1 MWGEA
6 AVAEGRRGKRRGA
19 HVSVIAR
26 RLERGAAE
34 VGVVQIRGVE
44 ANITHEV
51 GRRELGAAEVGV
63 HGADLL
69 EVDIRHVARRRERGP
84 LEAGVEE
91 FRASEVNRGVRAR
104 ALRRERG
111 AAEVGVRGVDLL
123 EVDVA

>member
-51 GRRELGAAEVGV
+51 QHYGCLAW
-63 HGADLL
+63 
-69 EVDIRHVARRRERGP
+69 DIPMLTVYDEFIFPENKEDA
-84 LEAGVEE
+84 VEE
-91 FRASEVNRGVRAR
+91 LMFSVGLGDEYNHPYT
-104 ALRRERG
+104 EIIKEH
-111 AAEVGVRGVDLL
+111 AEF
-123 EVDVA
+123 